1 MLVNLASS
9 HFGVIKSTGYML
21 TSQYHL
27 FYRKLPTRVQGV
39 SLVSFA
45 VLCAATRGAVGTRG
59 PTWDRSASP
68 VTSWCT
74 PTPSDHYEDQ
84 IHVRW
89 DLG

>member
-1 MLVNLASS
+1 MVAGFIVVLFHNVTASLMF
-9 HFGVIKSTGYML
+9 HFL
-21 TSQYHL
+21 
-27 FYRKLPTRVQGV
+27 RKLPTRVQGV

-45 VLCAATRGAVGTRG
+45 VLCAVTRGAVGTRG

-89 DLG
+89 DLGL

>member
-1 MLVNLASS
+1 M
-9 HFGVIKSTGYML
+9 
-21 TSQYHL
+21 
-27 FYRKLPTRVQGV
+27 
-39 SLVSFA
+39 SLVSFV
-45 VLCAATRGAVGTRG
+45 VLCAVTRGAVGTRG

-89 DLG
+89 DLGLQLIAQLELLATLIAIFRSV